1 MSSEE
6 ICNLTDGG
14 SRTINFRSGKFSK
27 YGRIGRAEEKLE
39 LEFEFD
45 DHALRLQSNWMAV
58 EEVDNKLSEKL

>member
-39 LEFEFD
+39 LEFD